1 MRSERRSVSVRLTLV
16 PGGDGQG
23 GSGSVSTTYGC
34 ERVDGITSRRIQ
46 LAQLSGWLNDL
57 ERQVEMLESR
67 FLEVLDTLS
76 IDILRPAGRLLTIM
90 NTEIIREEEGDVRT
104 VATLRD

>member
-23 GSGSVSTTYGC
+23 ESGSVSTTYGC
-34 ERVDGITSRRIQ
+34 ERVDGITSHRIQ
-46 LAQLSGWLNDL
+46 SQALSELLNDL
-57 ERQVEMLESR
+57 ERQVEILESR

-76 IDILRPAGRLLTIM
+76 IDIIRPAGRLLSIM
-90 NTEIIREEEGDVRT
+90 REGT
-104 VATLRD
+104 TKC

>member
-16 PGGDGQG
+16 LGGDGQG

-34 ERVDGITSRRIQ
+34 GRVDGITWHSHLTQRVIQ
-46 LAQLSGWLNDL
+46 DQALSELLNDL
-57 ERQVEMLESR
+57 ERQVEILEFR

-76 IDILRPAGRLLTIM
+76 IDILRPAERLLTILNG
-90 NTEIIREEEGDVRT
+90 NTIREDT
-104 VATLRD
+104 TKC